1 MAVDITVADLG
12 AAIRV
17 GSTAAETAQVTRVRA
32 YAIEAISH
40 HLGAAYDSVPAV
52 VVNEAAVRLGAYLY
66 DSPTVAGRDGFA
78 FAMRS
83 SGAGRMLLPY
93 VVHTLGSTGD
103 AAVTAAQA
111 VTGTAD
117 NPVTNVTVNGAE
129 LVVTFADGTTET
141 HDLPAGMGGMFNGT
155 DGTGHSALQI
165 AEPDRRWRE

>member
-1 MAVDITVADLG
+1 MAVEISVADLG

-141 HDLPAGMGGMFNGT
+141 HDLPGRHGRYVQR
-155 DGTGHSALQI
+155 D
-165 AEPDRRWRE
+165 